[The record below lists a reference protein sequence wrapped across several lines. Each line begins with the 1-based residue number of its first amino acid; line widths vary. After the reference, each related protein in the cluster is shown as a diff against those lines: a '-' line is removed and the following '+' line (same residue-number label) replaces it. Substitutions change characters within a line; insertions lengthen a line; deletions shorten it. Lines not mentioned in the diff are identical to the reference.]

1 MRLRDLSIQA
11 KVLVTALGALLVV
24 LGVATTL
31 SLRYWES
38 EQFAL
43 TSDHALM
50 AVAAAKEPVEAALA
64 HGQVGI
70 IREELQAMVSHPPAV
85 GYRIVSAEG
94 RVILSSVRAE
104 EGKPRPGVAL
114 PSPWDIPAAGQVVGG
129 RGDSTLSAVIA
140 VSGVGGA
147 GARATLELQLG
158 VQRIDEAIRRGRT
171 YGFILTLVLVI
182 GFAAALVAM
191 TEREVLG
198 PMRQLRR
205 GIARANAGEGG
216 VRIGLERKDEFGRLA
231 SSVDALL
238 ERDEEKARL
247 AATQQRALTEQAGF
261 AEVGALAAQV
271 AHEIKRPLA
280 GIKSAMELITQEYA
294 MSDAEKSLLSRVEDE
309 LQHVDETLRD
319 LLSLARPVGLNSQPL
334 DLHAVINAALV
345 RLSGLPGAD
354 RVTVQRDF
362 APQLPAMTGDAARL
376 EQAVLNLCVNA
387 VEAMPEGGR
396 LTITTR
402 AANGTVDLDVTDTG
416 VGIPPE
422 NLDKI
427 LKPFFSTKSF
437 GTGLGLPLVARVVAA
452 HRGRLW
458 AESEVAGEGA
468 ATGAAPRPHGTTF
481 HIHLPVAGAG
491 ADGGV
496 GAGRGGETWPA
507 NGS

>member
-11 KVLVTALGALLVV
+11 KVLVTVLGALLVV
-24 LGVATTL
+24 LGVASYV

-50 AVAAAKEPVEAALA
+50 AVAAAKQPVEAALA

-70 IREELQAMVSHPPAV
+70 IRDELQGMIAHRPAV

-94 RVILSSVRAE
+94 LVLLSSARGE
-104 EGKPRPGVAL
+104 ENRPRPGAAL
-114 PSPWDIPAAGQVVGG
+114 PSPWDIPAGGQVVGG

-140 VSGVGGA
+140 VSGVGGP
-147 GARATLELQLG
+147 GARATLELELG
-158 VQRIDEAIRRGRT
+158 IRGIDEAIRRGRT
-171 YGFILTLVLVI
+171 YGLILTLVLVI

-191 TEREVLG
+191 MEREVLA

-205 GIARANAGEGG
+205 GLARARAGEDG
-216 VRIGLERKDEFGRLA
+216 VRIGMERKDEFGRLA
-231 SSVDALL
+231 STVDALL
-238 ERDEEKARL
+238 ERDEAKARF
-247 AATQQRALTEQAGF
+247 AATQQRTLTEQAGF

-294 MSDAEKSLLSRVEDE
+294 MSDAERTLLSRVEDE

-334 DLHAVINAALV
+334 DLHAVIDGALV

-354 RVTVQRDF
+354 RVSVQRDY
-362 APQLPAMTGDAARL
+362 APQLPALAGDAARL

-396 LTITTR
+396 LTIATR
-402 AANGTVDLDVTDTG
+402 ASAGTVEIDVTDTG
-416 VGIPPE
+416 GGIQPE

-452 HRGRLW
+452 HGGRLW
-458 AESEVAGEGA
+458 TESE
-468 ATGAAPRPHGTTF
+468 TGAKGGTHGTTF
-481 HIHLPVAGAG
+481 HIHLPAAGA
-491 ADGGV
+491 AAV
-496 GAGRGGETWPA
+496 PVEGAGGKAWPA
-507 NGS
+507 NDS

>member
-24 LGVATTL
+24 LGVATTA
-31 SLRYWES
+31 SLRYWEK

-70 IREELQAMVSHPPAV
+70 IRDELQAMIAHPPAV

-94 RVILSSVRAE
+94 LVLLSSVRSE
-104 EGKPRPGVAL
+104 EGRPRPGAAL
-114 PSPWDIPAAGQVVGG
+114 PSPWDIPAEGQVVGG
-129 RGDSTLSAVIA
+129 RGDSTMSAVIA
-140 VSGVGGA
+140 VSGVGGP
-147 GARATLELQLG
+147 GARATLELELG
-158 VQRIDEAIRRGRT
+158 VRGINEAIRRGRT
-171 YGFILTLVLVI
+171 YGLILTLVLVI

-191 TEREVLG
+191 MEREVLG

-205 GIARANAGEGG
+205 GLARASAGEDG
-216 VRIGLERKDEFGRLA
+216 VRIGLERKDEFGRLGA
-231 SSVDALL
+231 TVDALL
-238 ERDEEKARL
+238 ERDEAKARL
-247 AATQQRALTEQAGF
+247 AATQQRTLTEQAGF

-294 MSDAEKSLLSRVEDE
+294 MSDAEKTLLSRVEDE

-334 DLHAVINAALV
+334 DLHGVINAALV

-354 RVTVQRDF
+354 RVSVQRDF
-362 APQLPAMTGDAARL
+362 APRLPAMMGDAARL

-402 AANGTVDLDVTDTG
+402 AADGVVDLDVADTG

-422 NLDKI
+422 NLDRI

-452 HRGRLW
+452 HGGRLW
-458 AESEVAGEGA
+458 VESE
-468 ATGAAPRPHGTTF
+468 TGAGGGPHGTTF
-481 HIHLPVAGAG
+481 HVHLPAAGSPAAEVEGAG
-491 ADGGV
+491 GK
-496 GAGRGGETWPA
+496 TWPA

>member
-1 MRLRDLSIQA
+1 MRLRDLSIRA
-11 KVLVTALGALLVV
+11 KVLVTVLGALLVV
-24 LGVATTL
+24 LGIATSL
-31 SLRYWES
+31 SLRYWER

-70 IREELQAMVSHPPAV
+70 IRDELNTLVARPPAQ
-85 GYRIVSAEG
+85 GYRLVSSQG
-94 RVILSSVRAE
+94 LVLLSSRRGE
-104 EGKPRPGVAL
+104 EGHTRAGRAL
-114 PSPWDIPAAGQVVGG
+114 PSPWDIPPEGQVLGG
-129 RGDSTLSAVIA
+129 RGDSTLSAVVA
-140 VSGVGGA
+140 VTGVGGP
-147 GARATLELQLG
+147 GGRAILELVLG
-158 VQRIDEAIRRGRT
+158 VRRIDDAIRRGRT
-171 YGFILTLVLVI
+171 YGFILTLVLCV

-191 TEREVLG
+191 MEREVLG

-205 GIARANAGEGG
+205 GIARASAGEEG
-216 VRIGLERKDEFGRLA
+216 VRIGLARKDEFGRLGA
-231 SSVDALL
+231 SVDALL
-238 ERDEEKARL
+238 AKDDAAARV
-247 AATQQRALTEQAGF
+247 AATRQRALTEQAGF

-294 MSDAEKSLLSRVEDE
+294 MSDAERTLLSRVEDE

-319 LLSLARPVGLNSQPL
+319 LLSLARPIGLNSQPL

-354 RVTVQRDF
+354 RVSVRRDF
-362 APQLPAMTGDAARL
+362 DPKLPVITGDAARL

-387 VEAMPEGGR
+387 VEAMPDGGR
-396 LTITTR
+396 LSVTTR
-402 AANGTVDLDVTDTG
+402 ASDGTVDLDVKDSG

-422 NLDKI
+422 NLSKI
-427 LKPFFSTKSF
+427 LKPFFSTKPF

-452 HRGRLW
+452 HGGRLW
-458 AESEVAGEGA
+458 AESETGEK
-468 ATGAAPRPHGTTF
+468 HGTTF
-481 HIHLPVAGAG
+481 HIHLPVAGHPPG
-491 ADGGV
+491 TE
-496 GAGRGGETWPA
+496 GEGTWPA

>member
-1 MRLRDLSIQA
+1 MSLSDLSIRA
-11 KVLVTALGALLVV
+11 KVLWTALGALLVV

-31 SLRYWES
+31 SLRYWEK

-64 HGQVGI
+64 HGEVGI
-70 IREELQAMVSHPPAV
+70 IRDELQAMLAHRPAV
-85 GYRIVSAEG
+85 GYRIVSSEG
-94 RVILSSVRAE
+94 LVLLSSTRAE
-104 EGKPRPGVAL
+104 EGHVRPGPPL
-114 PSPWDIPAAGQVVGG
+114 PSPWDIPAEGRVVGG
-129 RGDSTLSAVIA
+129 HGDSTLSAIIA
-140 VSGVGGA
+140 VSGVGGP
-147 GARATLELQLG
+147 GAKATLELQLG
-158 VQRIDEAIRRGRT
+158 VGRIDEAIRRGRT
-171 YGFILTLVLVI
+171 YGFILTLVLVV

-191 TEREVLG
+191 MEREVLG

-205 GIARANAGEGG
+205 GLARASAGEDG

-231 SSVDALL
+231 STVDALL
-238 ERDEEKARL
+238 ERDEAKARL
-247 AATQQRALTEQAGF
+247 AATQQRTLAEQAGF

-294 MSDAEKSLLSRVEDE
+294 MSDAEKNLLSRVEDE

-319 LLSLARPVGLNSQPL
+319 LLSLARPVGINAQAL
-334 DLHAVINAALV
+334 DLHAVINAALM

-362 APQLPAMTGDAARL
+362 APGLPPMTGDAARL
-376 EQAVLNLCVNA
+376 EQAVLNLGVNA

-396 LTITTR
+396 LTVTTR
-402 AANGTVDLDVTDTG
+402 VADGVVELDVADTG

-422 NLDKI
+422 NQDRI

-452 HRGRLW
+452 HGGRLW
-458 AESEVAGEGA
+458 VESE
-468 ATGAAPRPHGTTF
+468 TGSGGGPHGTTF
-481 HIHLPVAGAG
+481 HVHLPVAGVPAAAVG
-491 ADGGV
+491 
-496 GAGRGGETWPA
+496 GAGG
-507 NGS
+507 

>member
-1 MRLRDLSIQA
+1 MDMRLRDLSIQS

-24 LGVATTL
+24 LGIATSL
-31 SLRYWES
+31 SLRYWER

-43 TSDHALM
+43 TSEHALM
-50 AVAAAKEPVEAALA
+50 AVAAAKEPVETALA
-64 HGQVGI
+64 HGQVGL
-70 IREELQAMVSHPPAV
+70 IRDELQAMIAHPPAV

-94 RVILSSVRAE
+94 LVLLSSLRGE
-104 EGKPRPGVAL
+104 EGQRRPGVAL
-114 PSPWDIPAAGQVVGG
+114 PSPWDIAAGGQVLGG

-140 VSGVGGA
+140 VSGAGGP
-147 GARATLELQLG
+147 GGRATLELELG

-191 TEREVLG
+191 MEREVLG

-205 GIARANAGEGG
+205 GIARASAGEGG
-216 VRIGLERKDEFGRLA
+216 VRIGLERKDEFGRLGA
-231 SSVDALL
+231 SVDALL

-247 AATQQRALTEQAGF
+247 AATQQRTLTEQAGF

-294 MSDAEKSLLSRVEDE
+294 MSDAERSLLSRVEDE

-334 DLHAVINAALV
+334 DLHAVINGALV

-354 RVTVQRDF
+354 RVSVQRNF
-362 APQLPAMTGDAARL
+362 AAQLPAMTGDAARL

-387 VEAMPEGGR
+387 VEAMPDGGR
-396 LTITTR
+396 LTLTTR
-402 AANGTVDLDVTDTG
+402 VTDGMVDLDVADTG

-452 HRGRLW
+452 HGGRLW
-458 AESEVAGEGA
+458 AESETGGEAEG
-468 ATGAAPRPHGTTF
+468 GSHGTTF
-481 HIHLPVAGAG
+481 HVHLPVAGSKAPGAAG
-491 ADGGV
+491 A
-496 GAGRGGETWPA
+496 GGETWPA

>member
-1 MRLRDLSIQA
+1 MDMRLRDLSIRA

-24 LGVATTL
+24 LGVATTA
-31 SLRYWES
+31 SLRYWENQ
-38 EQFAL
+38 QFAL

-64 HGQVGI
+64 HGQVGV
-70 IREELQAMVSHPPAV
+70 IRDELQAMIAHRPAV
-85 GYRIVSAEG
+85 GYRLVSAEG
-94 RVILSSVRAE
+94 LVLLSSVRAE
-104 EGKPRPGVAL
+104 EGRRRPGAAL
-114 PSPWDIPAAGQVVGG
+114 PSPWDIPADGQVVGG

-140 VSGVGGA
+140 VSGVGGP

-158 VQRIDEAIRRGRT
+158 VARIDEAIRRGRT

-191 TEREVLG
+191 MEREVLG

-205 GIARANAGEGG
+205 GIARASAGEGG
-216 VRIGLERKDEFGRLA
+216 VRIGLERKDELGRLA
-231 SSVDALL
+231 STVDALL
-238 ERDEEKARL
+238 ERGEEKARL
-247 AATQQRALTEQAGF
+247 AATQQRTLAEQAGF

-294 MSDAEKSLLSRVEDE
+294 MSDAEKTLLSRVEDE

-319 LLSLARPVGLNSQPL
+319 LLSLAKPVGLNSQPL

-345 RLSGLPGAD
+345 RLAGLPGSD

-362 APQLPAMTGDAARL
+362 APDLPPMKGDAARL

-387 VEAMPEGGR
+387 VEAMPEGGK
-396 LTITTR
+396 LTLTTR
-402 AANGTVDLDVTDTG
+402 ATDGVVDLDVADTG

-452 HRGRLW
+452 HGGRLW
-458 AESEVAGEGA
+458 AESE
-468 ATGAAPRPHGTTF
+468 TGAGGGRGGGPHGTTF
-481 HIHLPVAGAG
+481 HVHLPVAGAP
-491 ADGGV
+491 AAPAE
-496 GAGRGGETWPA
+496 GAGGATWPA
-507 NGS
+507 NVS

>member
-1 MRLRDLSIQA
+1 MRLHDLSIRA

-24 LGVATTL
+24 LGVATTA
-31 SLRYWES
+31 SLRYWEK

-43 TSDHALM
+43 TGDHALM
-50 AVAAAKEPVEAALA
+50 AVAAAKEPVEAGLA

-70 IREELQAMVSHPPAV
+70 IREELQAMISHPPAV

-94 RVILSSVRAE
+94 LVLLSSVRGE
-104 EGKPRPGVAL
+104 EGKARPGTAL
-114 PSPWDIPAAGQVVGG
+114 PSPWDIPAAGQVIGG
-129 RGDSTLSAVIA
+129 RGDSTLSAVVA
-140 VSGVGGA
+140 VSGVGGP

-158 VQRIDEAIRRGRT
+158 VQGIDDAIRRGRT

-191 TEREVLG
+191 MEREVLG

-205 GIARANAGEGG
+205 GIARASAGEGG

-231 SSVDALL
+231 STVDALL
-238 ERDEEKARL
+238 ARDEEKARL
-247 AATQQRALTEQAGF
+247 AVTQQRALTEQAGF

-294 MSDAEKSLLSRVEDE
+294 MSDAERTLLSRVEDE

-334 DLHAVINAALV
+334 DFHAVINAALV

-362 APQLPAMTGDAARL
+362 APQLPVMTGDAARL

-387 VEAMPEGGR
+387 VEAMPDGGR
-396 LTITTR
+396 LTVTTR
-402 AANGTVDLDVTDTG
+402 AANGTVDLDVRDTG

-452 HRGRLW
+452 HGGRLW
-458 AESEVAGEGA
+458 AESE
-468 ATGAAPRPHGTTF
+468 TGGGGGVGGTGGGSHGTTF
-481 HIHLPVAGAG
+481 HIHLPVAGVA
-491 ADGGV
+491 AGGV
-496 GAGRGGETWPA
+496 EGVGGKTWPA

>member
-24 LGVATTL
+24 LGVATTA
-31 SLRYWES
+31 SLRYWEK

-70 IREELQAMVSHPPAV
+70 IRDELQAMIAHPPAV

-94 RVILSSVRAE
+94 LVLLSSVRSE
-104 EGKPRPGVAL
+104 EGRPRPGAAL
-114 PSPWDIPAAGQVVGG
+114 PSPWDIPAEGQVVGG
-129 RGDSTLSAVIA
+129 RGDSTMSAVIS
-140 VSGVGGA
+140 VSGVGGP
-147 GARATLELQLG
+147 GARATLELELG
-158 VQRIDEAIRRGRT
+158 VRGINEAIRRGRT
-171 YGFILTLVLVI
+171 YGLILTLVLVI

-191 TEREVLG
+191 MEREVLG

-205 GIARANAGEGG
+205 GLARASAGEDG
-216 VRIGLERKDEFGRLA
+216 VRIGLERKDEFGRLGA
-231 SSVDALL
+231 TVDALL
-238 ERDEEKARL
+238 ERDEAKARL
-247 AATQQRALTEQAGF
+247 AATQQRTLTEQAGF

-294 MSDAEKSLLSRVEDE
+294 MSDAEKTLLSRVEDE

-334 DLHAVINAALV
+334 DLHGVINAALV

-354 RVTVQRDF
+354 RVSVQRDF
-362 APQLPAMTGDAARL
+362 APRLPAMMGDAARL

-402 AANGTVDLDVTDTG
+402 AADGVVDLDVADTG

-422 NLDKI
+422 NLDRI

-452 HRGRLW
+452 HGGRLW
-458 AESEVAGEGA
+458 VESE
-468 ATGAAPRPHGTTF
+468 TGAGGGPHGTTF
-481 HIHLPVAGAG
+481 HVHLPAAGSPAAEVEGAG
-491 ADGGV
+491 GK
-496 GAGRGGETWPA
+496 TWPA